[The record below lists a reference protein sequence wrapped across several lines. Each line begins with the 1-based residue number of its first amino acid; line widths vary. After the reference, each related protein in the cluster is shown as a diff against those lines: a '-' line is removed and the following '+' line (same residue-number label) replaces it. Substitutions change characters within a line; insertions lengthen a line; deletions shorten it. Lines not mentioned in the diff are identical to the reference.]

1 MRGMEVEQQE
11 LSSLLVRMRNGTADL
26 ESSLEVSY
34 KTKQT
39 PVI

>member
-1 MRGMEVEQQE
+1 MRSMEVEQKE
-11 LSSLLVRMRNGTADL
+11 LLSLLLRMRNDSAAL